1 MSSKESKKDFQTDW
15 AFKDDFTTHVHIS
28 NAESGRNGY
37 YCLGCK
43 KEMQAVKGQIREHY
57 FRHHAKDVDK
67 NNTEC
72 VVANR
77 KYRELIAR
85 DILQRL
91 KQLKLPAVYKYPP
104 NKTDGLPNLLESSK
118 IIEASKVKSELTFY
132 EDEDCNVKYGQNP
145 NIDKRHLL
153 IRPDITFFNEKQEPI
168 LLVEF
173 VVTHKI
179 DDEKRIKLK
188 RLGLNTVQIIIPK
201 KPEDEIEKALKSS
214 TKVKWVYNEV
224 EANTK
229 YIYVSK
235 SSSNGVWEIDD
246 EQRRIFEESY
256 KCRANQ
262 ISNLIRSVKRIMESQ
277 PYKRTEYHF
286 ESEISRIESATKTE
300 QQRLDEM
307 EASIDQ
313 EVREELAGSFQS
325 IESEEESFIQEE
337 NKFSQD
343 ALGLEN
349 RYLEKIREIREEQIE
364 LDEITEG
371 ELSDYRTETEI
382 EDQFRWE
389 TEQLERDFIGERDK
403 IEQDIRA
410 TTDIVSRI
418 RREIE
423 GLPEAFKQLESE
435 ATERFTANREKNTRE
450 QKDIDSE
457 IENFGEYTREEERK
471 LELEFEELGKKATE
485 RISQRDS
492 KGDSELSERIE
503 SVLKAGR
510 LSRDYRE
517 RQNTYQR
524 YKSYLGFARGGT
536 WKK

>member
-15 AFKDDFTTHVHIS
+15 AFEDDFTTHVHIS
-28 NAESGRNGY
+28 NAESGLNGY

-104 NKTDGLPNLLESSK
+104 NKSDGLPSLLESAK

-145 NIDKRHLL
+145 NIDERHLL

-179 DDEKRIKLK
+179 DNEKRIKLK

-277 PYKRTEYHF
+277 PYKRAEHHF
-286 ESEISRIESATKTE
+286 ESEISRIESATKAE

-313 EVREELAGSFQS
+313 EVREELAGSFQA
-325 IESEEESFIQEE
+325 IESEEE
-337 NKFSQD
+337 KFSTEEKSFQREFKN
-343 ALGLEN
+343 LET
-349 RYLEKIREIREEQIE
+349 RYLNKRSSLEQE
-364 LDEITEG
+364 QS
-371 ELSDYRTETEI
+371 ELSRGYEQQVVFGDTE
-382 EDQFRWE
+382 D
-389 TEQLERDFIGERDK
+389 G
-403 IEQDIRA
+403 IRA
-410 TTDIVSRI
+410 ESRIRKIDIKGESESIRNAIDRI

-423 GLPEAFKQLESE
+423 GLPEAFKQLEID
-435 ATERFTANREKNTRE
+435 ATERFTANRGKEDSE
-450 QKDIDSE
+450 QKDIE
-457 IENFGEYTREEERK
+457 LKIENFGDYTKEEERK
-471 LELEFEELGKKATE
+471 LELEFEELGEKATA
-485 RISQRDS
+485 RINQRDS
-492 KGDSELSERIE
+492 KGDSELSKRIE

-510 LSRDYRE
+510 ISSNYDE
-517 RQNTYQR
+517 RLKTYER
-524 YKSYLGFARGGT
+524 YKVYLELARGGT